1 MSNFRRTPHDDRKP
15 PRGTAGHQRGRL
27 SILLIGLG
35 AIAVMGVMATIG
47 YRAADT
53 VPGRSYYNIKAEFNA
68 ADNLS
73 NHYEVRIGGERAGQV
88 LKPRVRDG
96 KALVDVRLDA
106 KFKPLRSDS
115 KTRIRLRSAVGVRY
129 LEIIPGKK
137 GAPLAE
143 GDTIPAENAI
153 EPVAL
158 DQALS
163 TFDPETRQETQRL
176 LRELGGGATDA
187 GDDINRSLKDLPPFL
202 SKTQSVSKA
211 INARPQAMRGFV
223 RGTASTADAFDPI
236 RDTLAAMFGPTSKAL
251 QALSEAEDGLGST
264 FDETAPTMAQVNVDL
279 PKIDRLVT
287 AVDRLAVA
295 GRPALRA
302 MPASLR
308 ETHRLMT
315 SAPRPLKAVTG
326 TLQKAEAAVDPTLAT
341 LTDVERILPEV
352 DKAFDS
358 AQPLVDELGPRA
370 CEITNFS
377 TGWSEMMKYSNT
389 GGGFIRFE
397 PVFNIPD
404 TLEASTGTRFPIGE
418 GGRPLFDHMVNTVG
432 YPGPCE
438 GHKGQAGWLMPR
450 VAESM
455 KGLVYDRNVDHRE
468 QRALEE
474 AAELDAINAK
484 SRAGR

>member
-1 MSNFRRTPHDDRKP
+1 MSDFRRSKHDPRTPR
-15 PRGTAGHQRGRL
+15 RGAAGHQRSRI
-27 SILLIGLG
+27 SILLIGLA
-35 AIAVMGVMATIG
+35 AIAVMGVMGAIG

-53 VPGRSYYNIKAEFNA
+53 VPGRSYYNIKAEFDA

-88 LKPRVRDG
+88 LKPRVHNG

-106 KFKPLRSDS
+106 KYKPLRSDS

-129 LEIIPGKK
+129 LEIIPGKE
-137 GAPLAE
+137 GEPLPE
-143 GDTIPAENAI
+143 GGTIPSTNAI
-153 EPVAL
+153 APVAL

-176 LRELGGGATDA
+176 LRELGGGATDS

-202 SKTQSVSKA
+202 SKTQSVARS
-211 INARPQAMRGFV
+211 INARPDSMRGFV
-223 RGTASTADAFDPI
+223 RGTASAADAFDPI
-236 RDTLAAMFGPTSKAL
+236 RQTLAAMFGPTSSALKAL
-251 QALSEAEDGLGST
+251 SDAEDGLGST
-264 FDETAPTMAQVNVDL
+264 FDETAPTMAQLNVDL
-279 PKIDRLVT
+279 PKVDRLVT

-302 MPASLR
+302 MPAALR
-308 ETHRLMT
+308 ETNRLMKT
-315 SAPRPLKAVTG
+315 SRRPLKAVTG
-326 TLQKAEAAVDPTLAT
+326 TLQKATASVDPTLGT
-341 LTDVERILPEV
+341 LGDVEKVLPAV
-352 DKAFDS
+352 DTALDS

-377 TGWSEMMKYSNT
+377 TGWSEMMKYSNSA
-389 GGGFIRFE
+389 GGFIRFE

-404 TLEASTGTRFPIGE
+404 TLAGGTGTRLPIGE

-438 GHKGQAGWLMPR
+438 NGSGQAGWLMPR
-450 VAESM
+450 AAESA
-455 KGLVYDRNVDHRE
+455 KGLMYDRNIDHRK